1 MKENLN
7 YISSVF
13 DLATRLVADPSTSYW
28 LRNAIQTS
36 MARDPVDSV
45 NDAELLLSLL
55 SARLEEIQSN

>member
-7 YISSVF
+7 QTTSVF
-13 DLATRLVADPSTSYW
+13 DLATRLVADRSTSYW
-28 LRNAIQTS
+28 LRTAIQTS

-55 SARLEEIQSN
+55 RARLQEIQSN